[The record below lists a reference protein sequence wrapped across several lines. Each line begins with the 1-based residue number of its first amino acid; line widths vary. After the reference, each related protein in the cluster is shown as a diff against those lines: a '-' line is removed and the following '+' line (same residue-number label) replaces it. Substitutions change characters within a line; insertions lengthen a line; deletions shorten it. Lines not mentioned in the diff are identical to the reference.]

1 LPPICA
7 AQRTA
12 AHADC
17 AAVFSASSGAHDMDP
32 QAHLFRVSAD
42 VTDTIKGA
50 GIPFQGFTQKFSDL
64 QIQPNAFPQLL
75 DEIQATINGDQE
87 LPKLWPFKWNSIKGF
102 AAYYYPRT
110 VTELIW
116 AIDGIISHS
125 PFTS

>member
-7 AQRTA
+7 AQRRT

-17 AAVFSASSGAHDMDP
+17 TVFFSASSGARDMDP

-42 VTDTIKGA
+42 VTDTIKTA
-50 GIPFQGFTQKFSDL
+50 GIQFQGFTQKFSDM
-64 QIQPNAFPQLL
+64 QIQPVAFSQLL
-75 DEIQATINGDQE
+75 DEIQVTINGDQQ
-87 LPKLWPFKWNSIKGF
+87 LPKLRPFKWQSVKGF